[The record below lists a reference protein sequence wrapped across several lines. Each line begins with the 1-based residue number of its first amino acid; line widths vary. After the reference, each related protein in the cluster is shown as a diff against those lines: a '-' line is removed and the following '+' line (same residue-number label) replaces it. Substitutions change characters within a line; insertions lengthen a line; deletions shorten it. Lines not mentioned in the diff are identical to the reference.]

1 MVTLRSLLSC
11 SQGLVRR
18 TLCAREAP
26 TRSRASQKMK
36 ATSSLSAELLLCNF
50 LSCFALKSQLL
61 QDFQNALPLLATS
74 RRQSLQKLEMAG
86 ADQIQDST
94 ATESNTSLFFFSGK
108 LLMCSFRSCFAK
120 KHLRWLNFAQC
131 ITSAAL
137 NCKNELGKGVNT
149 VLDFIKHFVGHD
161 AKPCEPMRKT
171 QNRCPAL
178 DDRSGEQ

>member
-1 MVTLRSLLSC
+1 
-11 SQGLVRR
+11 
-18 TLCAREAP
+18 
-26 TRSRASQKMK
+26 MK

-50 LSCFALKSQLL
+50 RSSFDKRISCCS
-61 QDFQNALPLLATS
+61 DFQNALPLLATF
-74 RRQSLQKLEMAG
+74 RRQSLQKFEMAG
-86 ADQIQDST
+86 ADQIQDPT
-94 ATESNTSLFFFSGK
+94 ATESNTSLFSGK
-108 LLMCSFRSCFAK
+108 LLMRGFRSCFAK
-120 KHLRWLNFAQC
+120 KHLRWLNLAQC

-137 NCKNELGKGVNT
+137 NCKSELVKGVNT

>member
-1 MVTLRSLLSC
+1 
-11 SQGLVRR
+11 
-18 TLCAREAP
+18 
-26 TRSRASQKMK
+26 
-36 ATSSLSAELLLCNF
+36 
-50 LSCFALKSQLL
+50 
-61 QDFQNALPLLATS
+61 
-74 RRQSLQKLEMAG
+74 
-86 ADQIQDST
+86 
-94 ATESNTSLFFFSGK
+94 
-108 LLMCSFRSCFAK
+108 MCSFRSCFAK

-137 NCKNELGKGVNT
+137 NCKNEPVKGVNT